1 MSRRRN
7 AGRGNAISK
16 ALYTLAALSLLLA
29 AGAFSWP
36 YAAKSWND
44 MLMQSLT
51 SGYEQAESNGETEQE
66 ALKAADA
73 YNETLYKTGGQETM
87 RLAPSGSGGTA
98 SIMGKKPNT
107 DKEYESLLAG
117 ENGIMGSVRIPRIG
131 VTQPIY
137 HYATDEVLAKGTGHF
152 YGSSLPVGGMNTHA
166 VVTGHSG
173 LMTSHMFDRLREL
186 RKGDVFILSSF
197 GRKCAYRVDDIRT
210 VLPDRTES
218 LRIMP
223 GKDLAT
229 LVTCTPYGVNTH
241 RLLVTGHRV
250 PAKGAVKAAE
260 RAEKENQTSFVAF
273 VLLTAASVAAFI
285 VVVIRIW
292 RRQVKD
298 MQKGEKKDVRQTLD
312 KRTGRKSGEGRMRSR
327 RHWLDG
333 SLPCRAGRG
342 RRKGGS

>member
-51 SGYEQAESNGETEQE
+51 SGYEQAESNGEAEQE

-327 RHWLDG
+327 RHRLDG

-342 RRKGGS
+342 RRKGCS

>member
-7 AGRGNAISK
+7 AGRGSAISK

-51 SGYEQAESNGETEQE
+51 SGYEQTENNGEAEQE

-98 SIMGKKPNT
+98 SIMGKEPNT

-250 PAKGAVKAAE
+250 PAKGAVKAVE
-260 RAEKENQTSFVAF
+260 RAEKENQTSFAAF
-273 VLLTAASVAAFI
+273 VLLAAASVAAFI

-292 RRQVKD
+292 RR
-298 MQKGEKKDVRQTLD
+298 
-312 KRTGRKSGEGRMRSR
+312 
-327 RHWLDG
+327 
-333 SLPCRAGRG
+333 
-342 RRKGGS
+342 

>member
-7 AGRGNAISK
+7 AVKGNAISK

-273 VLLTAASVAAFI
+273 VLLAAASVAAFI

-292 RRQVKD
+292 RRQGKD

-327 RHWLDG
+327 RHRLDG

>member
-327 RHWLDG
+327 RHRLDG

>member
-16 ALYTLAALSLLLA
+16 ALYTLAALFLLA

-107 DKEYESLLAG
+107 DREYESLLAG

>member
-7 AGRGNAISK
+7 AVKGNAISK

-51 SGYEQAESNGETEQE
+51 SGYEQAENNGEAEQE

-223 GKDLAT
+223 GRDLAT

-260 RAEKENQTSFVAF
+260 RAEKENQTSFAAF

>member
-260 RAEKENQTSFVAF
+260 RAEKENQTSFAAF
-273 VLLTAASVAAFI
+273 VLLAAASAAAF
-285 VVVIRIW
+285 VVAIIRIW
-292 RRQVKD
+292 RK
-298 MQKGEKKDVRQTLD
+298 
-312 KRTGRKSGEGRMRSR
+312 
-327 RHWLDG
+327 
-333 SLPCRAGRG
+333 
-342 RRKGGS
+342 

>member
-7 AGRGNAISK
+7 AERGSVISK

-29 AGAFSWP
+29 AGAYAWP

-51 SGYEQAESNGETEQE
+51 AGYVQSGSDSETEQE
-66 ALKAADA
+66 ALEAADA
-73 YNETLYKTGGQETM
+73 YNETLYRTGGQETM

-98 SIMGKKPNT
+98 SIMGKEPNT

-173 LMTSHMFDRLREL
+173 LMTSHMFDRLHEL

-218 LRIMP
+218 LRIRP

-260 RAEKENQTSFVAF
+260 RAEKENQTSFAAF
-273 VLLTAASVAAFI
+273 VLLAAASVAAFI

-292 RRQVKD
+292 RR
-298 MQKGEKKDVRQTLD
+298 
-312 KRTGRKSGEGRMRSR
+312 
-327 RHWLDG
+327 
-333 SLPCRAGRG
+333 
-342 RRKGGS
+342 

>member
-51 SGYEQAESNGETEQE
+51 SGYEQAESNGEAEQE

-327 RHWLDG
+327 RHRLDG

>member
-7 AGRGNAISK
+7 AVKGNAISK

-197 GRKCAYRVDDIRT
+197 GRKCAYKVDDIRT

-273 VLLTAASVAAFI
+273 VLLAAASVAAFI

-292 RRQVKD
+292 RRQGKD

-327 RHWLDG
+327 RHRLDG

>member
-1 MSRRRN
+1 MV
-7 AGRGNAISK
+7 
-16 ALYTLAALSLLLA
+16 
-29 AGAFSWP
+29 
-36 YAAKSWND
+36 
-44 MLMQSLT
+44 MQSLT
-51 SGYEQAESNGETEQE
+51 AGYVQSGSDSETEQE
-66 ALKAADA
+66 ALEAADA
-73 YNETLYKTGGQETM
+73 YNETLYRTGGQETM

-98 SIMGKKPNT
+98 SIMGKEPNT

-117 ENGIMGSVRIPRIG
+117 EDGIMGSVRIPRIG

-173 LMTSHMFDRLREL
+173 LMTSHMFDRLHEL

-197 GRKCAYRVDDIRT
+197 GRECAYKVDDIRT

-218 LRIMP
+218 LRIRP

-250 PAKGAVKAAE
+250 PAKGVVKKAE
-260 RAEKENQTSFVAF
+260 QAEAGKRTSFAAF
-273 VLLTAASVAAFI
+273 VLLAVASVAAFI
-285 VVVIRIW
+285 VAVIKIW
-292 RRQVKD
+292 RR
-298 MQKGEKKDVRQTLD
+298 
-312 KRTGRKSGEGRMRSR
+312 
-327 RHWLDG
+327 
-333 SLPCRAGRG
+333 
-342 RRKGGS
+342 